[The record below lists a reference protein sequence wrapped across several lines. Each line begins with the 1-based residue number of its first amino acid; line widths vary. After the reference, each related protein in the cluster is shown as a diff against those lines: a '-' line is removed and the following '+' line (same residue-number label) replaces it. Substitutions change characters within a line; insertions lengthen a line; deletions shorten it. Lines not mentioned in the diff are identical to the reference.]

1 MTGMGT
7 TTGLMSFAEFER
19 LPDDE
24 QGYTLELLDRE
35 LIRMPPPKLPHT
47 KIERRLHNLLT
58 VTLARLQDQGQA
70 SDLGVVYT
78 EAGYHL
84 RDSYL
89 IPDVSVTHA
98 AQTEGDYL
106 EGAPA
111 IAIEVISESNRVE
124 TMQRKIV
131 RYFEHGAREVWV
143 FHPTIRLVTVHY
155 GERSIEVRDT
165 LTTALFPGL
174 AINLAEIF
182 AA

>member
-24 QGYTLELLDRE
+24 QGYKLELLDGE

-47 KIERRLHNLLT
+47 EIERRLHNLLT
-58 VTLARLQDQGQA
+58 ATLARLHDQGQA

-98 AQTEGDYL
+98 GRAKGDYL

-111 IAIEVISESNRVE
+111 IAIEVISASNRVE
-124 TMQRKIV
+124 TMQRKIL

-143 FHPTIRLVTVHY
+143 FHPTIQLVTVHY
-155 GERSIEVRDT
+155 GDHSVEVRDT